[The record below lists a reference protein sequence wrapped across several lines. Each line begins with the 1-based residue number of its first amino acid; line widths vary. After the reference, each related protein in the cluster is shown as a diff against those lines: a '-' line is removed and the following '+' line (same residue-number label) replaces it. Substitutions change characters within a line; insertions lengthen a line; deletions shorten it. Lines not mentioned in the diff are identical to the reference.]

1 MSFQV
6 TEEALKMYADLL
18 ESLDESERGKL
29 QRSMGLKMEQLKVG
43 IFLRACKCI
52 YLTCTAQ
59 GSACGLWHGLQCC
72 SSD

>member
-1 MSFQV
+1 M

-43 IFLRACKCI
+43 IPLRA
-52 YLTCTAQ
+52 
-59 GSACGLWHGLQCC
+59 LQVHILRLHRAGVCMRAWA
-72 SSD
+72 SMLFE